1 MGLQLLKAPKNATYL
16 LMIIHRALH
25 KFSCQLSRAR
35 HHLPLFLMVN
45 NAAISSPIL
54 RSSPAEGA
62 CSCIL
67 WFFRNFRVHGGLE
80 GGGLICFCL
89 KHLSHYAHG
98 VLTWET
104 TKLAMLLRMGLF
116 SSPPNNILF
125 APRKY
130 FAQRKKKIFFPFSR
144 EKTSG
149 ML

>member
-1 MGLQLLKAPKNATYL
+1 MPHIF

-35 HHLPLFLMVN
+35 HHLPLFLMLN

-54 RSSPAEGA
+54 CSSPAEGVS
-62 CSCIL
+62 SCIL
-67 WFFRNFRVHGGLE
+67 WFFRNSRVHSGGE
-80 GGGLICFCL
+80 GGWLICFCL
-89 KHLSHYAHG
+89 KYLSCYAHG
-98 VLTWET
+98 VIIWET

-130 FAQRKKKIFFPFSR
+130 FRLR
-144 EKTSG
+144 EKFFFFFFFFIFKGENIWNVSNE
-149 ML
+149 

>member
-67 WFFRNFRVHGGLE
+67 WFFRNFRVHGGL
-80 GGGLICFCL
+80 G
-89 KHLSHYAHG
+89 
-98 VLTWET
+98 ET
-104 TKLAMLLRMGLF
+104 VKPETEDLWH
-116 SSPPNNILF
+116 PPLGT
-125 APRKY
+125 AGK
-130 FAQRKKKIFFPFSR
+130 ASLV
-144 EKTSG
+144 TG
-149 ML
+149 

>member
-80 GGGLICFCL
+80 GGG
-89 KHLSHYAHG
+89 
-98 VLTWET
+98 VN
-104 TKLAMLLRMGLF
+104 LF
-116 SSPPNNILF
+116 LF
-125 APRKY
+125 
-130 FAQRKKKIFFPFSR
+130 
-144 EKTSG
+144 KTSVALCSWSAYLRNYKVG
-149 ML
+149 NASEDGIIFQSSK